1 MAWVIPTAE
10 DSAKYDLYI
19 GAKDGVIANEYSG
32 YLFNRFIKLIS
43 IDFKDNFDTSH
54 VVNMDAMFSAWNY
67 STLQRTESSLL
78 KINGLN
84 NFITNNVQTMYA
96 MFDGNDK
103 LKEIN
108 ISNFNTNSLLNMGS
122 MFNSCSGLETLDLS
136 NFDTSKVTN
145 MYGTFYNCQN
155 LVVIDLSSFDT
166 SNVLSMYDMFANTRN
181 LTTIYV
187 SNNFVTTKV
196 NSSSHMFDGSL
207 NLIGGNGTKY
217 SSTHTDKEY
226 ARIDTPSTPGYF
238 TLKN

>member
-145 MYGTFYNCQN
+145 MYG
-155 LVVIDLSSFDT
+155 SFII
-166 SNVLSMYDMFANTRN
+166 VK
-181 LTTIYV
+181 I
-187 SNNFVTTKV
+187 
-196 NSSSHMFDGSL
+196 
-207 NLIGGNGTKY
+207 
-217 SSTHTDKEY
+217 
-226 ARIDTPSTPGYF
+226 
-238 TLKN
+238 